1 MFEMDRR
8 RSEHRGA
15 CGPFGRELRKWR
27 GIRAM
32 SQLDLAAAVGTS
44 ARHLGF
50 VETGCSKSGRDLVL
64 HLAEALNIPLRLRN
78 ELLAAAGFAAVFQE
92 SSLTAPAME
101 GMRTA
106 LAFVLRQQEPYPAIV
121 VRPDW
126 TVIMANEAAVCWRRL
141 FISDAEKDQVGADAA
156 NAMKMFFDPRL
167 LRPYVMNWERCARDI
182 LLRLRYEAAGLGL
195 RRGWHSYC
203 ANCCVTPARRARWRP
218 STAAFRQTSR

>member
-50 VETGCSKSGRDLVL
+50 VETGCSKPGRDLVL

-126 TVIMANEAAVCWRRL
+126 TVIMANEAAVRWRRL
-141 FISDAEKDQVGADAA
+141 FISDAEKDQVGANAA
-156 NAMKMFFDPRL
+156 NAMKKIFFDPQRSAELFQHADHLRHAARPTAGRASDQAVFPGRGGVGGTVSASRASGGRRL
-167 LRPYVMNWERCARDI
+167 AKS
-182 LLRLRYEAAGLGL
+182 RLTL
-195 RRGWHSYC
+195 S
-203 ANCCVTPARRARWRP
+203 
-218 STAAFRQTSR
+218 